1 MLCTSLQHV
10 HAARTHAQPNPSLVK
25 RMLVA
30 QRPSARYY
38 PRDERDLARPD
49 VTLAKLYGV
58 GDAILRPRAPRP
70 PPVRFEFSEITPM
83 RLSISIF
90 FLSIILDIIF
100 RILCNKR
107 NRFRTPLPAIRYPS
121 AESLFESPN
130 FGFETPSKE
139 C

>member
-70 PPVRFEFSEITPM
+70 PPVRSEFREITPM
-83 RLSISIF
+83 RLSISIS
-90 FLSIILDIIF
+90 FLNIILDIIF

-107 NRFRTPLPAIRYPS
+107 NRFRTLLAGDPIPLSGILLRIPLLRLRNP
-121 AESLFESPN
+121 F
-130 FGFETPSKE
+130 
-139 C
+139 